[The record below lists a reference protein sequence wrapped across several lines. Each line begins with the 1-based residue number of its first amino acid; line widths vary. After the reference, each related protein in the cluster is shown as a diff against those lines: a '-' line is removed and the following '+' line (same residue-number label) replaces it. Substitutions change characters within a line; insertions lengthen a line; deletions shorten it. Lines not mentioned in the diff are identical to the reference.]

1 MSQGYYE
8 PNEGSEWYMQE
19 TRIVCGYQVLRFPQ
33 KPDYLPITEEEFRR
47 ETLAAWSRGR
57 YREKIAAVIYGGEQE
72 WEALYKDENMEV
84 RGAVA
89 CRASEE
95 YQLKLV
101 NEPIS
106 AIRDLLAIYGTD
118 KVRLALLERGESNED
133 VLQSI
138 AKFGSTAIRH
148 RFVDTVWDRPTL
160 LMKCT
165 PYLPA
170 GCIEKLMGHPDTDV
184 QVKAALYGTIDHCG
198 QALMVPRSIN
208 NLLATFLRPYLLKR
222 IAELDEVA
230 WSIHFGKSIHL
241 DKTKTRKYETME
253 L

>member
-1 MSQGYYE
+1 MDQYFE
-8 PNEGSEWYMQE
+8 PNEGSGRDIQQSDM
-19 TRIVCGYQVLRFPQ
+19 ICGFQVLRIPP
-33 KPDYLPITEEEFRR
+33 KPDYLPISQEEFEQR
-47 ETLAAWSRGR
+47 TLEAWTYNNDKTKVS
-57 YREKIAAVIYGGEQE
+57 AVFRGGERE
-72 WEALYKDENMEV
+72 WALLWNDESYFA

-118 KVRLALLERGESNED
+118 KVRLALLERDEPDEY

-138 AKFGSTAIRH
+138 AKFGSTDIRH
-148 RFVDTVWDRPTL
+148 RLIEAAWTRTSL
-160 LMKCT
+160 LIRCM
-165 PYLPA
+165 PFLPA
-170 GCIEKLMGHPDTDV
+170 GCIEKLMSHPNTDV
-184 QVKAALYGTIDHCG
+184 KVSAALHGTIDHCS
-198 QALMVPRSIN
+198 QVLMLPLSMD
-208 NLLATFLRPYLLKR
+208 NLAVSLERPFLLER

>member
-1 MSQGYYE
+1 MDQYFE
-8 PNEGSEWYMQE
+8 PNEGSGRDIQQSDM
-19 TRIVCGYQVLRFPQ
+19 ICGFQVLRIPP
-33 KPDYLPITEEEFRR
+33 KPDYLPISQEEFEQR
-47 ETLAAWSRGR
+47 TLEAWTYNNDKTKVS
-57 YREKIAAVIYGGEQE
+57 AVFRGGERE
-72 WEALYKDENMEV
+72 WALLWNDESYFA